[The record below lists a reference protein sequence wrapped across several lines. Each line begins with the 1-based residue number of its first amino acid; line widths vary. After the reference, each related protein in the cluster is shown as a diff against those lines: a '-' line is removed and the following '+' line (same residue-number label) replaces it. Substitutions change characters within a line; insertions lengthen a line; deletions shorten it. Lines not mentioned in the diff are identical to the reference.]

1 MERHLLW
8 GVFFVAL
15 QIHWS
20 LQLMSVRVTVFYRT
34 DLVFFFGFV
43 SSGYGVSANIF
54 GAHSAHNTAHHGGKP
69 PHWWKAGSDRD
80 RRDTQGCER
89 VRKRGKRWPLRVVS
103 VRSGTGMGT
112 LIC

>member
-1 MERHLLW
+1 M

-20 LQLMSVRVTVFYRT
+20 LQLMSVRVTVFYRI

-43 SSGYGVSANIF
+43 SSGYGVSTNIF

-69 PHWWKAGSDRD
+69 PRVESGC
-80 RRDTQGCER
+80 RDTQGCER